1 MLKAIKVLFDSME
14 VTYEEISKN
23 EIAVPTVAL
32 SIPKDMSEL
41 LPMKR
46 YSDDLPLFADELFIH
61 IKQNGDTLDWMI
73 VIPECEDE

>member
-1 MLKAIKVLFDSME
+1 MLKAIKVLFDSMD

-23 EIAVPTVAL
+23 EIAIPTVAL

-41 LPMKR
+41 LSMEQ
-46 YSDDLPLFADELFIH
+46 YSDNLPLFADELFVH

-73 VIPECEDE
+73 VIPDYEDE